1 MYFALGAKI
10 AVTILL
16 YVGVTTSYVGLG
28 ARTFFL
34 DGKSSFVDKCRLQVF
49 FLGEDCEYML
59 SRNAIRLIL
68 F

>member
-16 YVGVTTSYVGLG
+16 YIGVTTSYVGLG
-28 ARTFFL
+28 ARTFFFG
-34 DGKSSFVDKCRLQVF
+34 GKAVSWICVGSRV

-59 SRNAIRLIL
+59 SRNAVRVIV